1 MPPVQPSLAYRLR
14 VALGRITRNMKGVET
29 GLTWPQAMVLTR
41 LEENG
46 DMTAA
51 AIAAAEGVR
60 PQSMAATLSAM
71 EEERMVSRRADAHDR
86 RQLQV
91 SITEHGRS
99 LIRAARASKE
109 QWLAQAMKARLNR
122 EEIETL
128 RASLAVLERLAEDPS
143 ER

>member
-86 RQLQV
+86 RQLQ
-91 SITEHGRS
+91 
-99 LIRAARASKE
+99 SKE